1 MADRYV
7 SLQGDDSDG
16 TTWDKAYN
24 TIQKAVDDFVA
35 TGGSIYIGTG
45 FYEEEVTILQ
55 TASAKSWYFYG
66 IGNVRWSSTGTSC
79 LHAETVTTNRMYLY
93 VYDIAFTGES
103 GASRGIY
110 RKGST
115 SEYLY
120 NMGFYNSTFRDFST
134 YGIEVLVIDRAYG
147 TVIDNC
153 IFDNCAAGV
162 YYKGYRSYNDFVI
175 TKNTFIGCVS
185 GLESPDTAFSYMVG
199 DEQRGSNIAG
209 NVFVSCVSAWHLQS
223 LTSAN
228 FTSDLGGVDVWDKN
242 VYADCDHI
250 ARFSDTDKDT
260 LSAWQTLIQSANDRF
275 EVNSAETV
283 DSDQVVDAETFLYY
297 ARHGKECLSVGGIA
311 VGARPLGIG
320 WSGNVNSDSW
330 EDWID
335 DDDTVVADGGS
346 TRFDFTSDEY
356 LLKAGQSG
364 STLRSPVYDLGD
376 TEDGAFGNYVARV
389 ALGATDDMVG
399 NDAISTNQAIG
410 GDDYLQKT
418 LEYRSSNTSFAQTDA
433 SPSWTEVEITDH
445 NEATIESSGRYL
457 QIKLTFRD
465 DWGA

>member
-1 MADRYV
+1 VADRYV

-16 TTWDKAYN
+16 TTWAKAYN
-24 TIQKAVDDFVA
+24 TIQSACDDLVAV
-35 TGGSIYIGTG
+35 GGTIYIGTG
-45 FYEEEVTILQ
+45 KYSEEVTLVPTVGNKTFTITGVGNVLW
-55 TASAKSWYFYG
+55 TASSGYCLEISNQYSYINMSHITITGEDGATDG
-66 IGNVRWSSTGTSC
+66 IYNHSLDVRNSNFQNVVFRDLSGDAYKVATDDLYRTRFDKCLFDKCGVGLWIQCADTRLGYLQLCSSTFQDCGIVLSTPNDIRYVFGSYKSGGYIC
-79 LHAETVTTNRMYLY
+79 DNAFIDCTTVLNHQGHTKAVFSQYVDSYSSNWDNNLY
-93 VYDIAFTGES
+93 V
-103 GASRGIY
+103 GI
-110 RKGST
+110 T
-115 SEYLY
+115 
-120 NMGFYNSTFRDFST
+120 N
-134 YGIEVLVIDRAYG
+134 YG
-147 TVIDNC
+147 
-153 IFDNCAAGV
+153 
-162 YYKGYRSYNDFVI
+162 
-175 TKNTFIGCVS
+175 
-185 GLESPDTAFSYMVG
+185 
-199 DEQRGSNIAG
+199 
-209 NVFVSCVSAWHLQS
+209 
-223 LTSAN
+223 
-228 FTSDLGGVDVWDKN
+228 
-242 VYADCDHI
+242 
-250 ARFSDTDKDT
+250 RFSDGDITTFAAWKTQIQDAGNKYDDRSSD
-260 LSAWQTLIQSANDRF
+260 SA
-275 EVNSAETV
+275 
-283 DSDQVVDAETFLYY
+283 DSDQLCDVDNYLYY
-297 ARHGKECLSVGGIA
+297 GRHGKEVVGVLGHT
-311 VGARPLGIG
+311 VGARGLGIG

-457 QIKLTFRD
+457 QIRLTFRD